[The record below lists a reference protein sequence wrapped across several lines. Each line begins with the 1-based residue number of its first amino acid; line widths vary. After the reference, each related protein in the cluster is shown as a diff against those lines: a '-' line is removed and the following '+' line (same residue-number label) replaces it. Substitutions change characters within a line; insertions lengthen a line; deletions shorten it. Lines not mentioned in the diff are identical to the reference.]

1 MAITFPGRRLFIPQG
16 ISLIQLVLTFF
27 YGTWLGFSPSIVN
40 LHCLLLLLSLC
51 FLRLPLILLALTTA
65 MAWVLG
71 WVGVDYVVDTLG
83 LKLLR
88 EPALANLWTQLYNAP
103 VLPWTRFNNS
113 MVLGAAALSFI
124 LLPVWFGVGLSLRR
138 RAG

>member
-1 MAITFPGRRLFIPQG
+1 MAIAFPGRRLLFPEG
-16 ISLIQLVLTFF
+16 MSLIQLVLSLF
-27 YGTWLGFSPSIVN
+27 YGSCLGFSPSIVN
-40 LHCLLLLLSLC
+40 LHCILLLLSLC

-65 MAWVLG
+65 LAWVLG
-71 WVGVDYVVDTLG
+71 WMGVDHVVDSLG

-103 VLPWTRFNNS
+103 LVPWTRFNNS

-138 RAG
+138 KEG